1 MGSLLGPVLRPHQS
15 ALVQYQAKM
24 GRQVVDLEIQRE
36 GNKPWG
42 LRIVGGADVA
52 TVMKVEKVLGID
64 TPAHKAVLKAGDV
77 LVEAQGELITM
88 MTHPQ
93 VVNLIRGVRGNTLRL
108 KVERGDH
115 VVPNI
120 QECFPIKTEAD
131 YNEELSNFHWRFV
144 KQKSPMDS
152 SKGY

>member
-1 MGSLLGPVLRPHQS
+1 
-15 ALVQYQAKM
+15 M

-64 TPAHKAVLKAGDV
+64 TPAHKAGLKAGDV
-77 LVEAQGELITM
+77 LVEVQGELITM

-152 SKGY
+152 KGY

>member
-1 MGSLLGPVLRPHQS
+1 MGTLEDNIRQTSDR
-15 ALVQYQAKM
+15 M
-24 GRQVVDLEIQRE
+24 GRQVVELEIERE
-36 GNKPWG
+36 GNKAWG

-64 TPAHKAVLKAGDV
+64 TPAYKAGLKAGDV
-77 LVEAQGELITM
+77 LVEGQGGLITM

-93 VVNLIRGVRGNTLRL
+93 VVNLIRGVRGNILKL

-120 QECFPIKTEAD
+120 QECFPIKTEED
-131 YNEELSNFHWRFV
+131 YNEEHSNFHWRFV
-144 KQKSPMDS
+144 QQKSPMDS
-152 SKGY
+152 KGY

>member
-1 MGSLLGPVLRPHQS
+1 MGGPHQS
-15 ALVQYQAKM
+15 TWAGNLQNKM
-24 GRQVVDLEIQRE
+24 GRQVVDLDIHRD

-64 TPAHKAVLKAGDV
+64 TPAYKAGLKSGDV
-77 LVEAQGELITM
+77 LVEVQGELITM

-120 QECFPIKTEAD
+120 QECFPIKTQED
-131 YNEELSNFHWRFV
+131 YNEEHSNFHWRFV
-144 KQKSPMDS
+144 KQKSPME

>member
-1 MGSLLGPVLRPHQS
+1 MGSSVPGIQTSEQPRGRRRT
-15 ALVQYQAKM
+15 KM

-64 TPAHKAVLKAGDV
+64 TPAYKAGLKAGDV
-77 LVEAQGELITM
+77 LVEVQGELITM

-120 QECFPIKTEAD
+120 QECFPIKTQED
-131 YNEELSNFHWRFV
+131 YNEESSNFHWRFV
-144 KQKSPMDS
+144 KQKSPLDI
-152 SKGY
+152 KGL